1 MLACEPLW
9 FSARSAEVEQRTVV
23 ASFTMYNGIGLLTPR
38 GSGTS
43 GHVTSNSFNIR
54 PGDRGTER
62 RPDATNKPI
71 IKKPDERI
79 LEHQRKRE
87 IEVKLMELEETLQE
101 QGCAPEHTNCAAEQ
115 RTVRAAIAFCA

>member
-1 MLACEPLW
+1 
-9 FSARSAEVEQRTVV
+9 
-23 ASFTMYNGIGLLTPR
+23 MYNGIGLLTPR

-54 PGDRGTER
+54 PSERGTER
-62 RPDATNKPI
+62 RGDALSRPL

-79 LEHQRKRE
+79 LEHARKRE

-101 QGCAPEHTNCAAEQ
+101 QGCVLNTPSPPPSAA
-115 RTVRAAIAFCA
+115 AKPLSIALQPLGTF